1 MYIDSYNSYNYLSQL
16 RMQVI
21 AMEII
26 FSLIPWWFCLLGSPI
41 AVIRVMIRIVKVSDD
56 VQET

>member
-1 MYIDSYNSYNYLSQL
+1 
-16 RMQVI
+16 MQVI

-26 FSLIPWWFCLLGSPI
+26 FSLITWCFCLLGSPI
-41 AVIRVMIRIVKVSDD
+41 AVIRVMIRIVKVSAD